1 MTEIHLSERDRGF
14 IEEQVQ
20 AGIFENAD
28 AVIAAG
34 LRLLGSNEGKLA
46 ELQRLIQEGLD
57 DVEAGRVVEFENA
70 GDLTAYI
77 LKMAEDQK
85 NAVASPGDVAKGTK
99 RSSGYS

>member
-46 ELQRLIQEGLD
+46 ELQRLIRKGSMMSRLD
-57 DVEAGRVVEFENA
+57 GSWNLRVRTTLPLIF
-70 GDLTAYI
+70 
-77 LKMAEDQK
+77 
-85 NAVASPGDVAKGTK
+85 
-99 RSSGYS
+99 